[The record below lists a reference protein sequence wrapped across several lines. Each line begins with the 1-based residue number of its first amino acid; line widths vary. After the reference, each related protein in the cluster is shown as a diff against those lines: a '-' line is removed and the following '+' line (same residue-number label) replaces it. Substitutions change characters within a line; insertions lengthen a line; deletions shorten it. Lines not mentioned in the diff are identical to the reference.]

1 MNKKLINRQNLIRRL
16 QKLSV
21 SFALLLLPI
30 GAWAE
35 DYDLWVGG
43 VQVTSENA
51 QDVLSGN
58 EIGTISFN
66 AATNTLTLSSINNV
80 AFQSS
85 DNPYIVNGLG
95 NLTIYLD
102 GDNYVWCSST
112 LLAESGDSA
121 ENYTVTF
128 TTDEI
133 DPGKLSIRTDTYNW
147 YSGHTVAFDNGVGWH
162 SSGTDHE
169 FDTYEMEIGLVTYEL
184 TVGGEVVTSSNA
196 SNIFADDEVNDGK
209 VSFDALT
216 NTLTL
221 NGAVIEGDIFSELF
235 NSEWT
240 ALTINL
246 TGDNSLLRILGNE
259 EGSLAFTGTGTL
271 SLDNGDGIIRD
282 FSDVDFGDFNLL
294 SNSAPGVHWDEEQMS
309 LVNYD
314 GDAVG
319 NLTLTTAT
327 VYPLWVFDEGG
338 YRQVTADNR
347 TNVLGD
353 DYSSVSYDGNGT
365 LTVKGAQIASMDY
378 ASFVVGEDI
387 EALTVHLVGYN
398 EIGGGDGQYAFKFI
412 GESTT
417 LTFTTSETLPG
428 FMIYNGNL
436 ADGLSG
442 DIIYQNGLVN
452 NYSMVYVPSTENTN
466 VSYIT
471 GRTSVINPQGGAF
484 YMYTN
489 GSVNMASNVEL
500 VSLDNHAPTYVK
512 LKTPENGAM
521 DAGLWPSQLNSPF
534 LLYKVTLQFDWGTC
548 ANKNVTVQIRG
559 IDQEWD
565 ESTGDYIIQ
574 ADGKTYSEAIALTTA
589 DADGI
594 IEIPLTSVV
603 TSENVQVY
611 FSSSEAFSL
620 VPLTVALTS
629 AQSYNIEVAG
639 VLVSELNAEDVLGDG
654 KVSYDDE
661 TNTLTLNNAS
671 ITLTLDDGERPAIDY
686 SGTADLTISL
696 IGTNTIQAMSGCE
709 TIRYNGDDSSYPTLI
724 FAKGDSQPC
733 SLQLEAGEET
743 SVISTGFEQID
754 GVNGIG
760 NATGNDLALISEVP
774 VMYEYQLNGLC
785 TIGANQTSFPVT
797 SALIKAIYN
806 IGVTFGEHHWATYCA
821 PANLAVPDDM
831 EAYIVKGVSGTVV
844 TVQNVDYLPQG
855 MGVLLYKEELV
866 QTDVE
871 NYTTYG
877 YEGQTATITGN
888 MLVAASEA
896 TSVSGITTATTNI
909 YVLYDDYFVKAT
921 SGTIPAGRCFLPVSV
936 GTVPDVGAG
945 SRLTIRFDDTVSG
958 ISTTLN
964 DNGEMTNDNA
974 VYDLQGR
981 KVSEFGFRNSELNKG
996 LYIIHGK
1003 KAIISK

>member
-16 QKLSV
+16 RLASV

-30 GAWAE
+30 EAWAE
-35 DYDLWVGG
+35 DYNLWVGET
-43 VQVTSENA
+43 QVTSE
-51 QDVLSGN
+51 
-58 EIGTISFN
+58 
-66 AATNTLTLSSINNV
+66 
-80 AFQSS
+80 
-85 DNPYIVNGLG
+85 
-95 NLTIYLD
+95 
-102 GDNYVWCSST
+102 
-112 LLAESGDSA
+112 
-121 ENYTVTF
+121 
-128 TTDEI
+128 
-133 DPGKLSIRTDTYNW
+133 
-147 YSGHTVAFDNGVGWH
+147 
-162 SSGTDHE
+162 
-169 FDTYEMEIGLVTYEL
+169 
-184 TVGGEVVTSSNA
+184 NA

-209 VSFDALT
+209 VSFNALT

-221 NGAVIEGDIFSELF
+221 NGAEIEGYISAQLA
-235 NSEWT
+235 

-246 TGDNSLLRILGNE
+246 TGDNSLMRIQGDE

-271 SLDNGDGIIRD
+271 SLVNGDGVISD
-282 FSDVDFGDFNLL
+282 FSGVDFGNFNLL
-294 SNSAPGVHWDEEQMS
+294 SNSSPGGVHWDEESMS
-309 LVNYD
+309 LRNYD
-314 GDAVG
+314 NDAVG
-319 NLTLTTAT
+319 YLTLTTAT

-338 YRQVTADNR
+338 YRQVTADNK

-365 LTVKGAQIASMDY
+365 LKVKGAQIAHMSY
-378 ASFVVGEDI
+378 PSFVVGDDI
-387 EALTVHLVGYN
+387 EAMTVHLIGYN
-398 EIGGGDGQYAFKFI
+398 FIGGSDQSAFRFL
-412 GESTT
+412 GENTT
-417 LTFTTSETLPG
+417 LSFTTSETLPG
-428 FMIYNGNL
+428 FMAFYGSI
-436 ADGLSG
+436 AEGLSG
-442 DIIYQNGLVN
+442 GIVYQNGLVLDSE
-452 NYSMVYVPSTENTN
+452 YKYVYAPLTENIDVTH
-466 VSYIT
+466 IT
-471 GRTSVINPQGGAF
+471 GRTTDINEQGGAF
-484 YMYTN
+484 YMYTNDN

-534 LLYKVTLQFDWGTC
+534 LLSKVTLQFDWGTC
-548 ANKNVTVQIRG
+548 ANKDVTVQIRG
-559 IDQEWD
+559 IVQEWD
-565 ESTGDYIIQ
+565 ESTGGYIIK
-574 ADGKTYSEAIALTTA
+574 ADDITYSEAIALTTA
-589 DADGI
+589 NEDGI
-594 IEIPLTSVV
+594 IEIPLTSEV
-603 TSENVQVY
+603 TTETIILY
-611 FSSSEAFSL
+611 FSSTEAFSL
-620 VPLTVALTS
+620 VPLTVALTN

-806 IGVTFGEHHWATYCA
+806 IGVTFGEHHWATYYA